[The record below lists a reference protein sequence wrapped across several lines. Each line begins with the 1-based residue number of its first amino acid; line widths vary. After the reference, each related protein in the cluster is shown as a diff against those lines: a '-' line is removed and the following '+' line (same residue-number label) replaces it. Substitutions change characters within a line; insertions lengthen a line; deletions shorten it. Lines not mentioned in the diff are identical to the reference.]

1 MTTRPSALF
10 YLTCV
15 LSISGTHCFAP
26 ASHSMFI
33 TNAKVTDKSLSM
45 GLLDDL
51 KLIFSDEGRENR
63 KAFEEKEKEEQEALQ
78 REILMRRA
86 NPEKMQEYRNDV
98 TERRTSL
105 TEERE
110 LWNFQQANSK
120 EDPLETWNALREEGK
135 IKVGSDLER
144 DPDSSRLGSEG
155 LIGVRIDERMP
166 YIDQGY
172 VDEEA
177 DEKGNFLDI
186 FGKKKDEGD
195 SP

>member
-1 MTTRPSALF
+1 
-10 YLTCV
+10 
-15 LSISGTHCFAP
+15 
-26 ASHSMFI
+26 MFI
-33 TNAKVTDKSLSM
+33 DRVKITDQSLGM

-51 KLIFSDEGRENR
+51 KLIFSDEGKKNR
-63 KAFEEKEKEEQEALQ
+63 KEFEEKEKEEQEALQ

-86 NPEKMQEYRNDV
+86 NPKKMQEYRDG
-98 TERRTSL
+98 TTKRRTAL

-120 EDPLETWNALREEGK
+120 EDPLETWNTLREEGK

-172 VDEEA
+172 VDENEKA

>member
-1 MTTRPSALF
+1 
-10 YLTCV
+10 
-15 LSISGTHCFAP
+15 
-26 ASHSMFI
+26 MF
-33 TNAKVTDKSLSM
+33 
-45 GLLDDL
+45 DDL
-51 KLIFSDEGRENR
+51 KLIFSDEGRKNR
-63 KAFEEKEKEEQEALQ
+63 AAYDEQQKEEQEAAQ

-86 NPEKMQEYRNDV
+86 NPNAMDEYQKDV
-98 TERRTSL
+98 RKRRTEL

-110 LWNFQQANSK
+110 LWNFQQDSTK
-120 EDPLETWNALREEGK
+120 DPLETWNTLREEGK

-177 DEKGNFLDI
+177 DDKKGNFMDNV
-186 FGKKKDEGD
+186 FGKKKEE
-195 SP
+195 